1 MAMWQ
6 QQLVHLIKKEFTLE
20 FRQKASLG
28 GILVYV
34 VATIFISA
42 LSFNKIIAPAVWN
55 ALFWIIF
62 LFSAITICG
71 KSFSREGGGS
81 ALNNYVLYKPL
92 VFISSKLIYNFIFL
106 FAVSL
111 ITLFFYSWFIG
122 YLVDNIALFILV
134 LFLASVGFSGILTLM
149 SAIASKAEN
158 NFTLVS
164 ILSFPVLIPVLVMVL
179 RISKQ
184 AIDGLSWSVSYDFLM
199 ILSAIN
205 VICLVLTMLLFPY
218 LWRA

>member
-1 MAMWQ
+1 
-6 QQLVHLIKKEFTLE
+6 
-20 FRQKASLG
+20 
-28 GILVYV
+28 
-34 VATIFISA
+34 
-42 LSFNKIIAPAVWN
+42 
-55 ALFWIIF
+55 
-62 LFSAITICG
+62 
-71 KSFSREGGGS
+71 
-81 ALNNYVLYKPL
+81 
-92 VFISSKLIYNFIFL
+92 L

-134 LFLASVGFSGILTLM
+134 LFLASIGFSGILTLM

>member
-1 MAMWQ
+1 MVS
-6 QQLVHLIKKEFTLE
+6 QQLYTLLRKEFTLE

-42 LSFNKIIAPAVWN
+42 LSFNKVVTPATWN

-71 KSFSREGGGS
+71 KSFSKESGGA
-81 ALNNYVLYKPL
+81 ALNNYILYKPL
-92 VFISSKLIYNFIFL
+92 VFIGAKLIYNFIFL

-111 ITLFFYSWFIG
+111 ITLFFYSWFVG
-122 YLVDNIALFILV
+122 NIIQNFSMFFVV
-134 LFLASVGFSGILTLM
+134 LFLAAMGFSSVLTLM
-149 SAIASKAEN
+149 SAIASRAEN

-164 ILSFPVLIPVLVMVL
+164 ILSFPVLIPVLVLVL

-199 ILSAIN
+199 LLASINAICVVLSI
-205 VICLVLTMLLFPY
+205 LLFPY

>member
-1 MAMWQ
+1 MWQ
-6 QQLVHLIKKEFTLE
+6 AQLFQLIKKEFTLE

-28 GILVYV
+28 GIMVYV
-34 VATIFISA
+34 VATVFIAA
-42 LSFNKIIAPAVWN
+42 LSFNKVIAPATWN

-71 KSFSREGGGS
+71 KSFLREGAGV
-81 ALNNYVLYKPL
+81 ALNNFLLYHPIL
-92 VFISSKLIYNFIFL
+92 FISSKLIYNFIFL
-106 FAVSL
+106 FFVSI

-122 YLVDNIALFILV
+122 YIVENLVLFMLV

-149 SAIASKAEN
+149 SAIASRAEN

-164 ILSFPVLIPVLVMVL
+164 ILSFPVLIPVLVLVL

-184 AIDGLSWSVSYDFLM
+184 AIEGLSWSVSYDFLM

-205 VICLVLTMLLFPY
+205 AICLVLTILLFPY

>member
-1 MAMWQ
+1 MFNRQVVA
-6 QQLVHLIKKEFTLE
+6 LIKKEFTLE

-42 LSFNKIIAPAVWN
+42 LSFNKIIVPSTWN

-62 LFSAITICG
+62 LFSAINICG
-71 KSFSREGGGS
+71 KSFSKESGGAS
-81 ALNNYVLYKPL
+81 LNNFILYKPL
-92 VFISSKLIYNFIFL
+92 VFIASKLIYNFIFL
-106 FAVSL
+106 LGISL
-111 ITLFFYSWFIG
+111 MTLFFYSWFVG
-122 YLVDNIALFILV
+122 YLISNFPLFILV
-134 LFLASVGFSGILTLM
+134 LTLASIGFSAVLTLM

-158 NFTLVS
+158 NFTMMSV
-164 ILSFPVLIPVLVMVL
+164 LSFPVLIPVLVLVL

-184 AIDGLSWSVSYDFLM
+184 AIDGLSWSVSTDFLL
-199 ILSAIN
+199 ILGSIN
-205 VICLVLTMLLFPY
+205 VICLVLSILLFPY